1 MSVNI
6 LIIIIFNIH
15 ITTETKLIIN
25 KCIINDHINKF
36 CCLTQLHP
44 KINRSILHSIYHVD
58 WFSFSTVNFFFL
70 KMKNKCYL
78 SFCFKWL
85 KPEVPVWLPIA
96 GARRTSGGCG
106 CSRAVKSYTRT
117 ASLILWYA
125 PTGNWR
131 ECVFNIYTTWY

>member
-1 MSVNI
+1 MSMNI

-25 KCIINDHINKF
+25 KCIIKDHIIFLLDSITSQNKAKHITF
-36 CCLTQLHP
+36 NLSCRL
-44 KINRSILHSIYHVD
+44 IFI
-58 WFSFSTVNFFFL
+58 FSTVNAFFL

-131 ECVFNIYTTWY
+131 ECVFNIYTTWN